1 MFWWFE
7 RGGQHLR
14 FEVLD
19 LQDGFEL
26 RVTFPDGS
34 EQIERFASSSDL
46 ARRQQRLQSEFCA
59 DGWAGPHGPFF

>member
-19 LQDGFEL
+19 LREGFEL
-26 RVTFPDGS
+26 RVTYPDGT
-34 EQIERFASSSDL
+34 ERVERFENSNDL
-46 ARRQQRLQSEFCA
+46 ARRQQQLQTEFASE
-59 DGWAGPHGPFF
+59 GWAGPHGPFF